1 MKNYEQAYQ
10 TISNHNNHLPPDSE
24 LAEVIAE
31 TDVLEDII
39 AHSKKD
45 YSKDIKNLYKDL
57 KVKRNELKKNLKRKP
72 RWLRFL
78 A

>member
-45 YSKDIKNLYKDL
+45 YSKDIKNLYKG
-57 KVKRNELKKNLKRKP
+57 P
-72 RWLRFL
+72 
-78 A
+78 